1 MFRNLCLVA
10 TSNEQMQAQE
20 YKRKKTL
27 MSASS
32 YVGKGYENWENPGK
46 NFENIKVNMTK
57 EQVIYVISTLFE
69 NQSYHFSIRIISGW
83 QIIRASEKGS
93 DEFVMIYDIVV
104 EQAEPEEEVE
114 ENKKEYGKAVT
125 SQYTSLSDQK
135 TKDVDEVFEE

>member
-57 EQVIYVISTLFE
+57 QQVI
-69 NQSYHFSIRIISGW
+69 
-83 QIIRASEKGS
+83 
-93 DEFVMIYDIVV
+93 
-104 EQAEPEEEVE
+104 
-114 ENKKEYGKAVT
+114 
-125 SQYTSLSDQK
+125 
-135 TKDVDEVFEE
+135 

>member
-46 NFENIKVNMTK
+46 NFKNIRVNMTK
-57 EQVIYVISTLFE
+57 E
-69 NQSYHFSIRIISGW
+69 
-83 QIIRASEKGS
+83 
-93 DEFVMIYDIVV
+93 
-104 EQAEPEEEVE
+104 
-114 ENKKEYGKAVT
+114 
-125 SQYTSLSDQK
+125 
-135 TKDVDEVFEE
+135 